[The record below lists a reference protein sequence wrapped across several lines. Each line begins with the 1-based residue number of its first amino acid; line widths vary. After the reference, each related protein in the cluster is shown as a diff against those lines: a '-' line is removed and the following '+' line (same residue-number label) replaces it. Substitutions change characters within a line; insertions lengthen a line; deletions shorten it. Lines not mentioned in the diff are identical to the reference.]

1 MKSYLRQSIRLACIA
16 LIMLGAFALARGQ
29 AASNQATSGQVTG
42 NSGRLMIDDLDRLTS
57 KAAESV
63 NVSLDERLL
72 RIVPKAFSEKDPDE
86 RKIKEIIAGLKG
98 VYVRVFEFDAVGA
111 YSDGDVNPI
120 RQQLRAPGWSR
131 IVEVRSRKED
141 QQVEVYIMNNGDKVD
156 GLAVLAF
163 EPKQL
168 VIVNIVG
175 TIDLEKLSK
184 LEGEFG
190 VPVLE
195 IERDPK
201 PRRK

>member
-1 MKSYLRQSIRLACIA
+1 MKSYLIQSIRLACIA
-16 LIMLGAFALARGQ
+16 LIVLGAFASARGQ
-29 AASNQATSGQVTG
+29 GTSNQATSGQATG
-42 NSGRLMIDDLDRLTS
+42 NSGRLIIDDLDRLSS

-86 RKIKEIIAGLKG
+86 KKIREIIAGLKG

-111 YSDGDVNPI
+111 YGDGDVSTI
-120 RQQLRAPGWSR
+120 RQQLRTPGWSR
-131 IVEVRSRKED
+131 IVEVRSRKEE

-168 VIVNIVG
+168 VVVNIVG

-190 VPVLE
+190 VPVLA

-201 PRRK
+201 PRQK